1 MCGIYG
7 LLKSNITPELFDEIK
22 RMFMDNNNRG
32 PDNSTINIYENIDS
46 VVGFHRLSIN
56 GLDDG
61 SNQPI
66 IINNKLLICNGEIY
80 NHKQF
85 YNENNI
91 IPKTNSDCESIIYMY
106 EKMGIEQ
113 ALQYMDGVFSFMLYD
128 FSNKDKVKLFI
139 ARDPYGVRPLFK
151 FNVNGLKINDENLG
165 NDNSKVYGFS
175 SEMKY
180 FYNKCSNNRFDYS
193 DVKQFTPGTYMK
205 FEYSNVNGWIPR
217 QETTYHNVYTI
228 QDTILNDKENLTDI
242 EKQITTQIKNTL
254 LSAVKKRVDNT
265 DRPIA
270 CLLSGGLDSSLITS
284 IVHKYYSNDTRV
296 LETYSIGMEGG
307 EDLKY
312 AKMVADFLGTKH
324 TTIVVSEED
333 FLNAIPEVIT
343 VIESYDTTTIRASVG
358 NYLVSKYISQ
368 NSDAKVIF
376 NGDGSDEVTGGY
388 MYFHYSPDAVSFDNE
403 CKRLLKDIHYFDV
416 LRSDRS
422 ISNNG
427 LEART
432 PFLDKRFVQYYL
444 SIPKNVRFQT
454 HKTQCEKYLLREAF
468 NDGSF
473 LPDNVLWRTKEA
485 FSDGV
490 SSHNRSWYQIIQ
502 EHIRNN
508 QIIEH
513 LDMDKYGCIDIIK
526 NTILKNKFKGITGNH
541 KSNIQITDE
550 QLYYYCLF
558 SEQYSLHGDIPYY
571 WMPKFINA
579 TDASARTL
587 DVYKK

>member
-7 LLKSNITPELFDEIK
+7 LLNSNITPELFDEIK

-91 IPKTNSDCESIIYMY
+91 VPKTNSDCESIIYMY

-151 FNVNGLKINDENLG
+151 FNVNGLKNTDENLE

-217 QETTYHNVYTI
+217 QETTYYNVYTI

-242 EKQITTQIKNTL
+242 VKQITTQIKNTL
-254 LSAVKKRVDNT
+254 ISAVKNVLII
-265 DRPIA
+265 PID
-270 CLLSGGLDSSLITS
+270 LLP
-284 IVHKYYSNDTRV
+284 V
-296 LETYSIGMEGG
+296 
-307 EDLKY
+307 
-312 AKMVADFLGTKH
+312 
-324 TTIVVSEED
+324 
-333 FLNAIPEVIT
+333 
-343 VIESYDTTTIRASVG
+343 
-358 NYLVSKYISQ
+358 
-368 NSDAKVIF
+368 
-376 NGDGSDEVTGGY
+376 
-388 MYFHYSPDAVSFDNE
+388 
-403 CKRLLKDIHYFDV
+403 
-416 LRSDRS
+416 
-422 ISNNG
+422 
-427 LEART
+427 
-432 PFLDKRFVQYYL
+432 YYL
-444 SIPKNVRFQT
+444 EV
-454 HKTQCEKYLLREAF
+454 
-468 NDGSF
+468 
-473 LPDNVLWRTKEA
+473 
-485 FSDGV
+485 
-490 SSHNRSWYQIIQ
+490 
-502 EHIRNN
+502 
-508 QIIEH
+508 
-513 LDMDKYGCIDIIK
+513 
-526 NTILKNKFKGITGNH
+526 
-541 KSNIQITDE
+541 
-550 QLYYYCLF
+550 
-558 SEQYSLHGDIPYY
+558 
-571 WMPKFINA
+571 
-579 TDASARTL
+579 
-587 DVYKK
+587 